1 MYLFT
6 VKNFIMYPTSELLI
20 TPEGRIYHLNL
31 KPEDIASTII
41 LVGDPGRVD
50 MVANFL
56 DEIEVEASNR
66 EYITRTGWYKN
77 NRFTVMSTGIGVG
90 NIDITMNELDALV
103 NIDFASRKRKEILTS
118 LNIVRIGTTGAMQ
131 PDIEVGS
138 YIVSQKA
145 VGLDGLI
152 NFHSGRDE
160 ICDLELE
167 NALKKHIPDLT
178 NVIHPYV
185 VDSSEMLSDLL
196 ISDKATGGITITAP
210 GFYGTQGR
218 QLRLQLAIPDLN
230 DKYSDFRYKGHKITN
245 FEMESSALFGFSKL
259 LGHESTSICLA
270 IANRFQKT
278 ALEDYHSKM
287 NELIEYTLDSII
299 EL

>member
-1 MYLFT
+1 
-6 VKNFIMYPTSELLI
+6 MYPTSELLI

-31 KPEDIASTII
+31 KPEDIANTII

-50 MVANFL
+50 MVAAFF

-66 EYITRTGWYKN
+66 EYITRTGWYKSH
-77 NRFTVMSTGIGVG
+77 RLTVMSTGIGVG

-118 LNIVRIGTTGAMQ
+118 LNIIRIGTTGAMQ
-131 PDIEVGS
+131 PEIEVGS
-138 YIVSQKA
+138 YIVSKKA

-152 NFHSGRDE
+152 NFHNGRDE
-160 ICDLELE
+160 ICNLDLED
-167 NALKKHIPDLT
+167 ALKKYIPLLE
-178 NVIHPYV
+178 NVVHPYV
-185 VDSSEMLSDLL
+185 IDSSEILSDLL
-196 ISDKATGGITITAP
+196 ISDKARGGITITAP

-230 DKYSDFRYKGHKITN
+230 DKYSDFRHNGQKITN
-245 FEMESSALFGFSKL
+245 FEMESSALFGFSKF

-278 ALEDYHSKM
+278 ALEDYHSQM
-287 NELIEYTLDSII
+287 NDLIEYTLNRII